1 MREKAAETVVLK
13 KNAIRLVRRADSE
26 RWQAHYKVAGLHGWI
41 RKATGESDLEKAT
54 EIAEDFWRDAKVL
67 AKKGYPVV
75 SKKFKAVAEVVLKNL
90 EIKVAADKTK
100 RGSNND
106 YISALN
112 NYLIPFFG
120 PYNIDC
126 ITQRVFTDFC
136 EWRRLQVGRELSHSA
151 QLNHNA
157 AMSLVLDYG
166 VERGYLT
173 TMQKPV
179 LKNTG
184 EVGSRRP
191 DFSQKEVET
200 IVAHLPAWVLK
211 ARKGASH
218 NLRELLAVYV
228 PFAAATG
235 MRTGTEMDGLEWRHI
250 EIREIGENKEPV
262 LYAHIQKG
270 KTVKKNKPMGAVL
283 HRSCWLYLEK
293 LRAMSPEFD
302 GKTLEEVLAERH
314 PLQVFRMRDGKQ
326 PNQLTKQ
333 FKNLLV
339 ELDLLTCP
347 ITGEERTLYSLR
359 HYAITQL
366 VAKGVTAEQMQQ
378 QVRTSAPMI
387 SKHYNHMQPMQ
398 NAETFSGQNDGTSGD
413 EIARIINGT
422 FNDNLVQ
429 LAEMSTGLNMALV
442 MINKPATDKLRDELS
457 KAVSGTAA

>member
-1 MREKAAETVVLK
+1 MREKADETIVLK

-26 RWQAHYKVAGLHGWI
+26 RWQAHYKVAGLSGWI
-41 RKATGESDLEKAT
+41 RKATGESDVEKAT
-54 EIAEDFWRDAKVL
+54 EKAEEFWSEAKVL

-126 ITQRVFTDFC
+126 ITQKVFADFC
-136 EWRRLQVGRELSHSA
+136 EWRRLLVGRELSHSA

-191 DFSQKEVET
+191 DFSQKEIET
-200 IVAHLPAWVLK
+200 IVAHLPEWVLK
-211 ARKGASH
+211 ARKGASLH
-218 NLRELLAVYV
+218 LRELLAVYV

-250 EIREIGENKEPV
+250 EMREIGENKEPV

-293 LRAMSPEFD
+293 LRAMSPEFE

-314 PLQVFRMRDGKQ
+314 SLRVFRMRDGKQ

-378 QVRTSAPMI
+378 QVRTSATMI
-387 SKHYNHMQPMQ
+387 SKYYNHMQPMQ
-398 NAETFSGQNDGTSGD
+398 NAETFSGQNDGSSGD

-457 KAVSGTAA
+457 QVASGAAA